1 MLWDIILWIIGGAI
15 VGILA
20 RAVLPGK
27 QNISVAATIILGI
40 IGAVVGG
47 FIANAIGVGDT
58 NGIDWIKLIISV
70 IVAAAAVTVYGS
82 IAGKRV

>member
-1 MLWDIILWIIGGAI
+1 MALAI
-15 VGILA
+15 AGTAVT
-20 RAVLPGK
+20 AVL
-27 QNISVAATIILGI
+27 ISLVTVVLLFAATVILGI
-40 IGAVVGG
+40 LGAVVGG

-82 IAGKRV
+82 IAGKKV

>member
-1 MLWDIILWIIGGAI
+1 MLWNILMWILGGAV

-27 QNISVAATIILGI
+27 QNITVAATIILGI
-40 IGAVVGG
+40 LGAVVGG
-47 FIANAIGVGDT
+47 FLANAIGVGDT

-82 IAGKRV
+82 IAGKKV